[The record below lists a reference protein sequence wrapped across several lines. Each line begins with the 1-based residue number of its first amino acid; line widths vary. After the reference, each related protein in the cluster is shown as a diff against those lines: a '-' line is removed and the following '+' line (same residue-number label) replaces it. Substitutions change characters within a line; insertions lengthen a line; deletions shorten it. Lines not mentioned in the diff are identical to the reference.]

1 MEKKVNMLTYD
12 FENIGS
18 DTLYQY
24 LYKCIKNDI
33 IQGKIKSGEKLPSKR
48 ALAKNL
54 AISVIT
60 VENAYGQLA
69 AEGYIYSVPKSGFY
83 VVDLRDDKM
92 KNESGLSEN
101 RIYSNKLNLTGGKN
115 AYIADFTSNQ
125 TEQSAFPFSIWTKTM
140 RAVMNDYQTELMLNP
155 PCGGVME
162 LRQSIADYLK
172 AFRNM
177 TVRPEQ
183 IIIGAGTEYL
193 SSLLIQLLGK
203 ELKYSVENPG
213 YHKIAKIYRSMGACY
228 EYIEIEEDGPK
239 VEELEEKEINVI
251 HCSPSHHYPTGIV
264 MPISKRYE
272 LLGWVTKTKDRYI
285 IEDEYD
291 SELRLN
297 GKPIPSLQS
306 IDVSGKVIYMN
317 TFSKTLCSTVRISY
331 MVLPD
336 ELAERF
342 YRELSFY
349 SCTVSNFEQ
358 YTLAQFMNSGAFEK
372 HINRLRNYYQQK
384 RDRIL
389 EAFLQGVL
397 KTKIK
402 ILEEDAGVH
411 FLMKVD
417 TNLREEEFLDKMK
430 SKGINLVALLYLPV
444 VMIVEYILCLGI
456 GLIVSALTVYLR
468 DLQYILG
475 IVVMALQYMTPVMY
489 GADMVENANVPQIL
503 KTIFNLNPMTP
514 IINIYRQILYYKE
527 IPDLSTLLVAII
539 TGVVF
544 VILGAIIFRRLQR
557 GFAEEF

>member
-1 MEKKVNMLTYD
+1 MLTYN

-18 DTLYQY
+18 DKLYEY
-24 LYKCIKNDI
+24 LYKCIKNDV
-33 IQGKIKSGEKLPSKR
+33 IQGNLKSGEKLPSKR

-69 AEGYIYSVPKSGFY
+69 SEGYIYSVPKSGFY
-83 VVDLRDDKM
+83 VADLRDYQTGKE
-92 KNESGLSEN
+92 KNSLEKESTRTSDHQLGIVGTY
-101 RIYSNKLNLTGGKN
+101 RDRFNLMGGKN

-140 RAVMNDYQTELMLNP
+140 RAVMNDYQSELMLNP
-155 PCGGVME
+155 PCGGVLE

-172 AFRNM
+172 AFCNM

-183 IIIGAGTEYL
+183 IIVGAGTEYL
-193 SSLLIQLLGK
+193 YSLLIQLLGRN
-203 ELKYSVENPG
+203 LTYSVENPG
-213 YHKIAKIYRSMGACY
+213 YHKMAKIYRSMGVSY
-228 EYIEIEEDGPK
+228 EYIEIEEDGP
-239 VEELEEKEINVI
+239 EISEIEEKGIHVV
-251 HCSPSHHYPTGIV
+251 HCSPSHHYPTGRV

-272 LLGWVTKTKDRYI
+272 LLGWVTKQTNRYI

-297 GKPIPSLQS
+297 GKPIPSLLS

-358 YTLAQFMNSGAFEK
+358 YTLAAFMNSGAFEH

-389 EAFLQGVL
+389 EAFLQGSL
-397 KTKIK
+397 KSKIQ
-402 ILEEDAGVH
+402 IREEDAGVH
-411 FLMKVD
+411 FLMQVD
-417 TNLREEEFLDKMK
+417 TKLNEEEFLEKMK
-430 SKGINLVALLYLPV
+430 TKGIKLATLSSYYHSSEKKRKFENIYVMNYSFVDCEKLEYVA
-444 VMIVEYILCLGI
+444 
-456 GLIVSALTVYLR
+456 
-468 DLQYILG
+468 
-475 IVVMALQYMTPVMY
+475 
-489 GADMVENANVPQIL
+489 
-503 KTIFNLNPMTP
+503 KTI
-514 IINIYRQILYYKE
+514 YSYC
-527 IPDLSTLLVAII
+527 S
-539 TGVVF
+539 
-544 VILGAIIFRRLQR
+544 
-557 GFAEEF
+557 